1 MGKKLQKKL
10 QNTKNTSWN
19 VPGGQK
25 KKKKKN
31 PFKKN
36 EQTK

>member
-10 QNTKNTSWN
+10 QSTKNTSWN

-25 KKKKKN
+25 KKKKKK